1 VELIS
6 SRGTKVYWR
15 RTLQKMQLTAKKERP
30 ILMKGVLRPD
40 VRFQKCPI
48 KASMGVLG
56 RKWTTLILRD
66 IGFRKI
72 DRFNHLLESVPGLTP
87 RVLSMRLKELERDGI
102 IQKIENESSPTVV
115 RWALTEKGEDTLP
128 ILTHLMAFGAKWYAR
143 EVFEDKVPRS
153 LNEIF
158 TKPEAQEIVQR
169 LYQA

>member
-1 VELIS
+1 LQNTQTS
-6 SRGTKVYWR
+6 S
-15 RTLQKMQLTAKKERP
+15 KKDRP
-30 ILMKGVLRPD
+30 NIKKGVLRPD
-40 VRFQKCPI
+40 VRFQQCPI

-66 IGFRKI
+66 VGFRKI

-102 IQKIENESSPTVV
+102 IRKIEDQNSPAVV
-115 RWALTEKGEDTLP
+115 RWTLTEKGEDTLP
-128 ILTHLMAFGAKWYAR
+128 ILTRLMAFGAKWYAR

>member
-1 VELIS
+1 
-6 SRGTKVYWR
+6 
-15 RTLQKMQLTAKKERP
+15 MQEPQLPRKRESP
-30 ILMKGVLRPD
+30 IIVKGVLRPD
-40 VRFQKCPI
+40 LKFEQCPI

-87 RVLSMRLKELERDGI
+87 RVLSMRLRELEKDGM
-102 IQKIENESSPTVV
+102 IQRVEDENAPTVI
-115 RWALTEKGEDTLP
+115 RWALTEKGVDALP
-128 ILTHLMAFGAKWYAR
+128 ILLRLIAFGSKWYAK

-158 TKPEAQEIVQR
+158 TKPEAQKIVQK
-169 LYQA
+169 LYES

>member
-1 VELIS
+1 
-6 SRGTKVYWR
+6 
-15 RTLQKMQLTAKKERP
+15 MERP
-30 ILMKGVLRPD
+30 TIVRGVLRPD
-40 VRFQKCPI
+40 LKFEQCPI

-87 RVLSMRLKELERDGI
+87 RVLSMRLKELEKDGM
-102 IQKIENESSPTVV
+102 IQRVEDENASTVI
-115 RWALTEKGEDTLP
+115 RWALTEKGEDALP
-128 ILTHLMAFGAKWYAR
+128 ILMRLIAFGSKWYAK

-158 TKPEAQEIVQR
+158 TKPEAQKIVQK
-169 LYQA
+169 LYES

>member
-1 VELIS
+1 M
-6 SRGTKVYWR
+6 
-15 RTLQKMQLTAKKERP
+15 QKTQPSLRKERP
-30 ILMKGVLRPD
+30 VIKKGVLRPD
-40 VRFQKCPI
+40 VRFQQCPI

-66 IGFRKI
+66 VGFRKI

-102 IQKIENESSPTVV
+102 IRKIEDQNSPAVV
-115 RWALTEKGEDTLP
+115 RWTLTEKGEDTLP
-128 ILTHLMAFGAKWYAR
+128 ILTRLMAFGAKWYAR